1 MIIFI
6 VIFFVIIAILT
17 YLIILGS
24 NKNKTDKELEMEIK
38 EEFEYWKNYEKRR
51 NGKWKTN

>member
-6 VIFFVIIAILT
+6 VIFFVIIAILK

-51 NGKWKTN
+51 TGKWKKN